1 MKIGIAN
8 DHRGVNLKKKIMN
21 YLHEKDIL
29 CVDYGTNSEESCDY
43 VDYALKL
50 GNAINNKEVDL
61 GILIC
66 GTGIGMSIAANK
78 INGIRCA
85 RVVNSDEAKLSREHN
100 MANIMA
106 IGENIE
112 NVFSV
117 VDTFINTKESKEER
131 HIRRVNKIMDIERM
145 QYG

>member
-1 MKIGIAN
+1 
-8 DHRGVNLKKKIMN
+8 MN

-145 QYG
+145 

>member
-100 MANIMA
+100 MANILA

-112 NVFSV
+112 NVISV

-145 QYG
+145 

>member
-1 MKIGIAN
+1 MKIGISN

-145 QYG
+145 

>member
-145 QYG
+145 

>member
-1 MKIGIAN
+1 MNIKIGIAS
-8 DHRGVNLKKKIMN
+8 DHRGFAAKEKIIEFLDN
-21 YLHEKDIL
+21 NDINV
-29 CVDYGTNSEESCDY
+29 VDFGTNSSES
-43 VDYALKL
+43 VDFPLYAKKL
-50 GNAINNKEVDL
+50 GNAIQNEEVDL
-61 GILIC
+61 GIAIC

-145 QYG
+145 

>member
-100 MANIMA
+100 MANIIA

-145 QYG
+145 

>member
-106 IGENIE
+106 ICENIE

-145 QYG
+145 

>member
-85 RVVNSDEAKLSREHN
+85 RIVNSDEAKLSREHN

-145 QYG
+145 

>member
-21 YLHEKDIL
+21 YLHEKDLL

-145 QYG
+145 

>member
-8 DHRGVNLKKKIMN
+8 AHRGVNLKKKIMN

-145 QYG
+145 

>member
-1 MKIGIAN
+1 MKIGLAS
-8 DHRGVNLKKKIMN
+8 DHRGYRAKEMLKE
-21 YLHEKDIL
+21 YLDDYNII
-29 CVDYGTNSEESCDY
+29 DYGTDSDESTDFPI
-43 VDYALKL
+43 YATRL
-50 GNAINNKEVDL
+50 GKAIVNHDVDL
-61 GILIC
+61 GIAIC

-145 QYG
+145 

>member
-61 GILIC
+61 GIIIC

-145 QYG
+145 

>member
-50 GNAINNKEVDL
+50 GNAINSKEVDL

-145 QYG
+145 

>member
-85 RVVNSDEAKLSREHN
+85 RVVNGDEAKLSREHN

-145 QYG
+145 

>member
-1 MKIGIAN
+1 MKVGIAN

-145 QYG
+145 

>member
-29 CVDYGTNSEESCDY
+29 CVYYGTNSEESCDY

-145 QYG
+145 

>member
-1 MKIGIAN
+1 MNNIKIGIAS
-8 DHRGVNLKKKIMN
+8 DHRGFTAKEFLKEYFDEN
-21 YLHEKDIL
+21 DIY
-29 CVDYGTNSEESCDY
+29 VIDFGTNSAES
-43 VDYALKL
+43 VDFPVYAKKL
-50 GNAINNKEVDL
+50 GEAIQNEEIDL
-61 GILIC
+61 GIAIC

-145 QYG
+145 

>member
-1 MKIGIAN
+1 MCRLWN
-8 DHRGVNLKKKIMN
+8 Q
-21 YLHEKDIL
+21 
-29 CVDYGTNSEESCDY
+29 ESCDY

-145 QYG
+145 